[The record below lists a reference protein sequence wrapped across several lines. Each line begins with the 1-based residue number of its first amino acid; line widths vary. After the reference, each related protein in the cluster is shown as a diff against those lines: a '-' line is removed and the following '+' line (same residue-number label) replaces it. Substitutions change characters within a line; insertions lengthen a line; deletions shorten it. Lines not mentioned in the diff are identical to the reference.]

1 MSNTHPDA
9 FMPLWIADYL
19 ADTTHLTCEQHGAY
33 FLLLMTYWR
42 RGGHM
47 PADNACLAAITKLS
61 PQKWRTMRVVMEKF
75 FREDG
80 GQWKNKRAD
89 AEILKASKLKKDK
102 AAAGKKGA
110 EKRWSGHS
118 SAIDQPSENTEKP
131 IAENGPSPPPVR
143 TRTEVSSPS
152 PLSSPPDNQNLVE
165 PLLVCDERKPLT
177 TVTPLKVISSKRERA
192 TRWPADAV
200 IPDEWIAE
208 AAERRRA
215 HGKPVIDL
223 LLEAEKFQNFWS
235 AKSGAGATKLD
246 WRATWR
252 NWTLNAHGAYGNGKG
267 QFGNGRSVSD
277 HPLGIFAQ
285 LGDEIRDREIQGDG
299 WTEDHGGSAH

>member
-1 MSNTHPDA
+1 MSKTNPDA

-47 PADNACLAAITKLS
+47 PADNACLASITKLS

-89 AEILKASKLKKDK
+89 AEILKASKLQKDK

-118 SAIDQPSENTEKP
+118 SAIDQPSENIEKT
-131 IAENGPSPPPVR
+131 IAENSPTPSPTERKKDSEVRTSEPVGSSAPVIELFAPKVEQEPIKPPPPPPVLLPFDFKKQ
-143 TRTEVSSPS
+143 VFASG
-152 PLSSPPDNQNLVE
+152 V
-165 PLLVCDERKPLT
+165 PLLVTNDGMDPKHAR
-177 TVTPLKVISSKRERA
+177 SM
-192 TRWPADAV
+192 
-200 IPDEWIAE
+200 IA
-208 AAERRRA
+208 
-215 HGKPVIDL
+215 
-223 LLEAEKFQNFWS
+223 S
-235 AKSGAGATKLD
+235 
-246 WRATWR
+246 WR
-252 NWTLNAHGAYGNGKG
+252 NQYGDAEVMNALASAQGNAVTQIVPYVQKILRGKS
-267 QFGNGRSVSD
+267 NGRPARQYGPARNGSD
-277 HPLGIFAQ
+277 HALGGFAQ
-285 LGDEIRDREIQGDG
+285 LKAEFAEVPGADGSGDYG
-299 WTEDHGGSAH
+299 TATH